1 MRNYSTGI
9 ENNYSIDPWFITGL
23 FDAESSFVVT
33 ILKNPRYKTGWNVQ
47 ARVQIKMHEIDR
59 TLMEKMQEFF
69 GGIGYISKANNNL
82 AVEFRVST
90 LNDIANVIIPHYAL
104 QDKYP
109 LLLKKG
115 RLYFI

>member
-1 MRNYSTGI
+1 
-9 ENNYSIDPWFITGL
+9 
-23 FDAESSFVVT
+23 
-33 ILKNPRYKTGWNVQ
+33 
-47 ARVQIKMHEIDR
+47 
-59 TLMEKMQEFF
+59 MEKIQEFF
-69 GGIGYISKANNNL
+69 GGIGYISPANNNL

-90 LNDIANVIIPHYAL
+90 LNDIANVIISHYAL